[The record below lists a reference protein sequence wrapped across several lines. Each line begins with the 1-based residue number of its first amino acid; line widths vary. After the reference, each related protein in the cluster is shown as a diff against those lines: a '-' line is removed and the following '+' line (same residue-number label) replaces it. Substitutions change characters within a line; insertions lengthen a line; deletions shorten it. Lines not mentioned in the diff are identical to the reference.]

1 MVRITGVSARSR
13 AHSAGLGTGDILVS
27 INGHEISDVLD
38 YRFYLTE
45 KTLDIVYLRD
55 GKKHAVTLKKDM
67 YDDIGLDFETPLMDK
82 KHSCENKCIFCFIDQ
97 NPPGMRESIY
107 FKDDDSRLSFLHGN
121 YITLTN
127 LRDHDIERI
136 IEMHMSPVNV
146 SVHTTNPELR
156 RMMMHNKRAGEVL
169 RYLRRLA
176 DGGIKLRGQIVL
188 CRNVNDGA
196 ELDRTMRDLYGLY
209 PAMDSVSV
217 VPAGMTA
224 YRKGLYPLENFTDEE
239 CAGVVR
245 QVTSFAD
252 GCERDCGERIFYPS
266 DEFYLRG
273 KVEFPPYE
281 TWGEFSQIENGV
293 GMIASFDH
301 ELGCALEMLDD
312 NDRESVRDVSV
323 ATGEAA
329 YDFICSM
336 AGRISRE
343 CPSVKIRVFEIK
355 NNFFGGG
362 VTVTGLLTGQDLY
375 EQLKDEE
382 LGDELILSSSMLR
395 SEGDM
400 FLDSS
405 TPEELSEKLGIK
417 ISFSDNDGASFLF
430 SILGES

>member
-27 INGHEISDVLD
+27 INGHDISDVLD

-127 LRDHDIERI
+127 LRDYDIERI

-169 RYLRRLA
+169 GYLRRLA

-430 SILGES
+430 SVLGEP